1 METENNAYG
10 QGVIQT
16 NEKNRNA
23 RWYDSSV
30 AQQLLEEPK
39 TKDGQIPT
47 TVSSTTY
54 HNTGKVLYNY
64 PTIDIKVL
72 YHADITKLEVSDIG
86 NFIDLRSA
94 EDYDLKAGD
103 FKLINLG
110 ISVELPKGYWAQV
123 VPRSSTFKNHGII
136 QTNSFGVIDTS
147 YCGENDVWMLPVYA
161 TRDTHID
168 KDERIC
174 QFRLV
179 KDQFKVAITEV
190 DHLDGEDRGGFGS
203 TGRK

>member
-1 METENNAYG
+1 METTNNAYG
-10 QGVIQT
+10 QGIIQT
-16 NEKNRNA
+16 SNEKNRNA

-30 AQQLLEEPK
+30 VQQLDKPS
-39 TKDGQIPT
+39 TQGVPT
-47 TVSSTTY
+47 LINY
-54 HNTGKVLYNY
+54 PDTGVYDEIIYNY
-64 PTIDIKVL
+64 PIVNIKVL
-72 YHADITKLEVSDIG
+72 YHADITKLEISDIG